1 MARYLNPADHHSKK
15 ITKGDKDFAKRL
27 DFKYIKF
34 PVKTR
39 DIDKTEKRYILA
51 LAFLVIETKSNIQSM
66 YQKNVVKINMLI
78 YY

>member
-34 PVKTR
+34 PVKTK

-51 LAFLVIETKSNIQSM
+51 LAF
-66 YQKNVVKINMLI
+66 
-78 YY
+78 